1 MKSTTSDLKS
11 KSGAKA
17 MHLHRL
23 TLRFSGPMAGLE
35 VPYREH
41 NLVQTLSLIR
51 ISFILGALMYAVF
64 GILDALVMPQHRHVT
79 WLIRYA
85 FVCPCIL
92 AVTGATFLPR
102 VHGYLQSIMSVALA
116 IAGLGIVLMTI
127 IAPEP
132 FNYYYYVG
140 MILVLMFGY
149 SFISLRFLWAS
160 LSGLI
165 IVVLYNIAAVLTQ
178 TPLLELINNNF
189 FLISANIAGMLIC
202 YTIEFMGRRN
212 FFLMHLLAEE
222 RRKIEQA
229 NDQLET
235 RVSERTAALEEMNLQ
250 LSLEMAEN
258 ERAEKERRRL
268 EGELKQA
275 EKLKTIG
282 RLTAGVAHDLN
293 NILSGLVTY
302 PDMLLIDLPED
313 SPWQRPLSII
323 QQSGQKA
330 AAVVQDL
337 LSLARQGM
345 AEKKVVNLNR
355 IVADYLA
362 SPEYTQLLSNH
373 PRVRVEVDVD
383 EGIFNIKGSLFQI
396 SKALMNLM
404 HNACEANLV
413 DGAVRITAQN
423 RYLDGPIDAYER
435 IEEGEYVVLSVAD
448 TGIGINPEDLTKI
461 FEPFYTK
468 KKLGRSGTGLG
479 MTLIWSTVKDHGG
492 YIDIQTE
499 EGRGSSFDLY
509 FPVTRDAVEEM
520 ETDFSLED
528 CQGTERVLV
537 VDDVPEQREIAS
549 LMLRKLG
556 YNVQTVASG
565 EAAIERLETDT
576 VDILVLDMIM
586 APGIDGCETYRRIV
600 AAHPGQKA
608 IIASGFTESDRV
620 KEARRLGVGSYV
632 KKPYSLKIIAQAIR
646 CELDRSNC
654 GGTS

>member
-1 MKSTTSDLKS
+1 
-11 KSGAKA
+11 
-17 MHLHRL
+17 
-23 TLRFSGPMAGLE
+23 MAGLE

>member
-1 MKSTTSDLKS
+1 
-11 KSGAKA
+11 
-17 MHLHRL
+17 
-23 TLRFSGPMAGLE
+23 
-35 VPYREH
+35 
-41 NLVQTLSLIR
+41 
-51 ISFILGALMYAVF
+51 
-64 GILDALVMPQHRHVT
+64 
-79 WLIRYA
+79 
-85 FVCPCIL
+85 
-92 AVTGATFLPR
+92 
-102 VHGYLQSIMSVALA
+102 
-116 IAGLGIVLMTI
+116 
-127 IAPEP
+127 
-132 FNYYYYVG
+132 
-140 MILVLMFGY
+140 
-149 SFISLRFLWAS
+149 
-160 LSGLI
+160 
-165 IVVLYNIAAVLTQ
+165 
-178 TPLLELINNNF
+178 
-189 FLISANIAGMLIC
+189 
-202 YTIEFMGRRN
+202 
-212 FFLMHLLAEE
+212 
-222 RRKIEQA
+222 
-229 NDQLET
+229 
-235 RVSERTAALEEMNLQ
+235 
-250 LSLEMAEN
+250 
-258 ERAEKERRRL
+258 
-268 EGELKQA
+268 
-275 EKLKTIG
+275 
-282 RLTAGVAHDLN
+282 
-293 NILSGLVTY
+293 
-302 PDMLLIDLPED
+302 
-313 SPWQRPLSII
+313 
-323 QQSGQKA
+323 
-330 AAVVQDL
+330 
-337 LSLARQGM
+337 M